1 MRITYALCV
10 SEAAE
15 LDIKDAFLWYEEQ
28 GDDLGLAFEKQ
39 ITKTIQ
45 TIQKSPLNIQIRY
58 KQTRFAFLKK
68 FPYGV
73 HFIIIENQIII
84 IAVFHT
90 SRNPKS
96 WEER

>member
-45 TIQKSPLNIQIRY
+45 TIQKSPLNIQFDTN
-58 KQTRFAFLKK
+58 KPESLF
-68 FPYGV
+68 
-73 HFIIIENQIII
+73 
-84 IAVFHT
+84 
-90 SRNPKS
+90 
-96 WEER
+96 